1 MLVTYISTFIST
13 GCPDGL
19 DPMQTANEIG
29 EKGIV
34 MYMVGCEPSITPYR
48 DWFMAIAHIT
58 NGQYVPLANSTL
70 LAKVI
75 IGGAQ
80 EEIALQRLLEE
91 VNREVQQEAQAQGG
105 GDHIDEEELAHR
117 VHAKFAGRGKG
128 LLLKGNTITTGMF
141 LCSFSMVV
149 KYDTCKRIIKLTF
162 LTGVQSRQLQMNCV
176 ALEGASSYGKNLAGY
191 KNMADVKRDM
201 DKNSPAQQR

>member
-1 MLVTYISTFIST
+1 MVRIPAELCILFCNSIFLIE

-19 DPMQTANEIG
+19 DPMQTANQIG

-91 VNREVQQEAQAQGG
+91 VNQEVQQEAQAQGG
-105 GDHIDEEELAHR
+105 GDRIDEEELAHR
-117 VHAKFAGRGKG
+117 VHAKFASRGKKP
-128 LLLKGNTITTGMF
+128 LKSGVLYWKYLVSFPGNT
-141 LCSFSMVV
+141 SEVV
-149 KYDTCKRIIKLTF
+149 F
-162 LTGVQSRQLQMNCV
+162 
-176 ALEGASSYGKNLAGY
+176 
-191 KNMADVKRDM
+191 
-201 DKNSPAQQR
+201 